1 MANTEQARNEQY
13 GGIIGLGAGVIT
25 GAEVGTFIL
34 PIPVVG
40 TFVGALFGGVLGTK
54 VGQRVGGVALNGLNS
69 MLDTLIPPTRGDRGS
84 DTPNPEV
91 KK

>member
-1 MANTEQARNEQY
+1 MANTEQERNEQY
-13 GGIIGLGAGVIT
+13 GGLIGLGAGILT
-25 GAEVGTFIL
+25 GAEVGTFVV

-54 VGQRVGGVALNGLNS
+54 VGQRVGGMALGGLNS
-69 MLDTLIPPTRGDRGS
+69 MLDTLIPPAQADKGS
-84 DTPNPEV
+84 DKPTSEA

>member
-1 MANTEQARNEQY
+1 
-13 GGIIGLGAGVIT
+13 V
-25 GAEVGTFIL
+25 V

-54 VGQRVGGVALNGLNS
+54 VGQRVGGVALKGLNS
-69 MLDTLIPPTRGDRGS
+69 MLDTLMPTTQDVKGS
-84 DTPNPEV
+84 DKSDPDV